1 MKLPNLV
8 LAVLALAACATVRA
22 DERLLL
28 AGGEYADA
36 AYYTYTGL
44 ILPGPARANGRGFM
58 QRYWLDRYG
67 YEYVGGPDRVEASVW
82 GAEAA
87 LGYGASSATG
97 WWTVSLGVRYTDTD
111 LTPDDRGASARGSQ
125 VGGKLQLEAEHAL
138 SSGWRLGAIASYA
151 NQQNGYWARARL
163 MHGSTPARAF
173 GIEVVANGN
182 DEADSTAAGFVFTAR
197 PAASKVTV
205 SVKAGYRFQADDY
218 DGAYGGLE
226 LGYGF

>member
-1 MKLPNLV
+1 MKFPSPL
-8 LAVLALAACATVRA
+8 LAALALAACTTVRA
-22 DERLLL
+22 DERLFL
-28 AGGEYADA
+28 AGGEYADS
-36 AYYTYTGL
+36 AYYSYTGL

-67 YEYVGGPDRVEASVW
+67 YHYLGGPGRVEASAW

-111 LTPDDRGASARGSQ
+111 LTPDDRGAGARGSQ
-125 VGGKLQLEAEHAL
+125 VGGKLQVEVEHAL
-138 SSGWRLGAIASYA
+138 ASAWRVGAIASYA
-151 NQQNGYWARARL
+151 NQQNGYWGRVRL
-163 MHGSTPARAF
+163 MHGPAPARAF
-173 GIEVVANGN
+173 GVEVVANGN

-197 PAASKVTV
+197 PAAGKVTV
-205 SVKAGYRFQADDY
+205 SLKAGYRFQADDY

-226 LGYGF
+226 FGYAF

>member
-1 MKLPNLV
+1 MKLSHLV
-8 LAVLALAACATVRA
+8 LAAVVLAACTTTHA
-22 DERLLL
+22 DERLFL

-36 AYYTYTGL
+36 AYYSYTGL
-44 ILPGPARANGRGFM
+44 ILPGRARENGRGFL

-67 YEYVGGPDRVEASVW
+67 YEYLGGPGRVEASAW

-111 LTPDDRGASARGSQ
+111 LTPDDRRAAARGSQ
-125 VGGKLQLEAEHAL
+125 AGGKLQVEVEHAL
-138 SSGWRLGAIASYA
+138 SSAWRVGAIVSYA
-151 NQQNGYWARARL
+151 NQQNGYWGRARV
-163 MHGSTPARAF
+163 MHGPTPARAF
-173 GIEVVANGN
+173 GVEFVAGGN

-205 SVKAGYRFQADDY
+205 SLKAGYRFQADDY

-226 LGYGF
+226 FGSGF